1 MEAIRRQAVVAAAV
15 PMVRSPQDRTRMQT
29 EVIPRRGRAVGAA
42 GTEAMACLQAP
53 APEAAANPPTAG
65 GRAVLPNDHGSPVAP
80 PRQHQPISM
89 TKTVENQPWYPKW
102 RKAVQRLIL
111 AREALRNTKEGSSA
125 HMEAELE
132 YGAAWSAYKS
142 IADQV

>member
-1 MEAIRRQAVVAAAV
+1 
-15 PMVRSPQDRTRMQT
+15 
-29 EVIPRRGRAVGAA
+29 
-42 GTEAMACLQAP
+42 
-53 APEAAANPPTAG
+53 
-65 GRAVLPNDHGSPVAP
+65 
-80 PRQHQPISM
+80 M

-111 AREALRNTKEGSSA
+111 AREALRNTKEGTSA